1 MIFLSN
7 TVIVFLFIE
16 AILLILL
23 TIAFVNVIA
32 ILKSWNFEST
42 SPQQYRLEKRSY
54 LVILIILF
62 TLGFK
67 VIMLPYFAYM
77 VDALSSL
84 VPGAM
89 CAAGVISSNIYGDY
103 LLILKVSILFL
114 IGIWLILNRMDLN
127 AKNYPYFHKKLYLFI
142 AIFLLV
148 IVESVLDLIY
158 LDKIVTKH
166 VVSCC
171 SAIFGTTGTE
181 NPLPLQLDIKGVL
194 ALFYLLYVLSFV
206 TAYYKLSSLSF
217 LANAAY
223 LYIAYYALVYF
234 FGTYIYEL
242 PTHLCPYCM
251 LQSEYYYVGYLI
263 WGSLFLGTFFGMS
276 VSIVKLITKQEH
288 LYMYK
293 ASWLLN
299 TLFMLL
305 CSGYVIRY
313 YLTNGVL
320 L

>member
-171 SAIFGTTGTE
+171 SAIK
-181 NPLPLQLDIKGVL
+181 NS
-194 ALFYLLYVLSFV
+194 A
-206 TAYYKLSSLSF
+206 
-217 LANAAY
+217 
-223 LYIAYYALVYF
+223 
-234 FGTYIYEL
+234 
-242 PTHLCPYCM
+242 
-251 LQSEYYYVGYLI
+251 
-263 WGSLFLGTFFGMS
+263 
-276 VSIVKLITKQEH
+276 
-288 LYMYK
+288 
-293 ASWLLN
+293 
-299 TLFMLL
+299 
-305 CSGYVIRY
+305 
-313 YLTNGVL
+313 
-320 L
+320 